1 MGVYKRKGSKN
12 WYISYSID
20 GKQICES
27 TGSPYKNDAERALR
41 KRLGE
46 IVDGKY
52 EIRKAVSSPRFED
65 FAKEYLEYS
74 KANKRS
80 WTRDRTSI
88 KNLLKQFRGYK
99 LHGITPW
106 LIEKYKRV
114 RKESVTVSTVN
125 RELACLKHMFTMAIK
140 WGKANDNPV
149 KEVKLFREPERR
161 LRWLTEEEC
170 EMLINAS
177 TGHIRSIVI
186 TAVNTGMR
194 LGEILILTWDRVD
207 FERATITVER
217 SKNDGIRHIPMNTR
231 LTEELQSVKIE
242 TASNYVF
249 PNRVG
254 EPFKDIKNGFIAAQK
269 RAGIERCRFHDL
281 RHTFASHL
289 VMNGADI
296 ATVKELMGHKT
307 IAMTMRYAHL
317 SKEHKQRAV
326 DSLQFGEKKYC
337 SITAVGEKKAL
348 KETPQLINA

>member
-1 MGVYKRKGSKN
+1 
-12 WYISYSID
+12 
-20 GKQICES
+20 
-27 TGSPYKNDAERALR
+27 LR

-99 LHGITPW
+99 LNGITPW

-114 RKESVTVSTVN
+114 RKEMVTEATIN

-140 WGKANDNPV
+140 WGKAINNPV

-161 LRWLTEEEC
+161 LRWLSEEEC
-170 EMLINAS
+170 DKLISAS
-177 TGHIRSIVI
+177 LGHVSSIII
-186 TAVNTGMR
+186 TALNTGMR
-194 LGEILILTWDRVD
+194 LGEILSLTWDQID
-207 FERATITVER
+207 FERGLITVER
-217 SKNDGIRHIPMNTR
+217 SKNNGVRHIPMNRR
-231 LTEELQSVKIE
+231 LTEEFNSIRITSPGQ
-242 TASNYVF
+242 YVF
-249 PNRVG
+249 SNKTG
-254 EPFKDIKNGFIAAQK
+254 ERFKSIKTGFLGALK
-269 RAGIERCRFHDL
+269 RSGIKKCRFHDL

-289 VMNGADI
+289 VMNGVDI

-317 SKEHKQRAV
+317 SKEHKQSAV
-326 DSLQFGEKKYC
+326 DLLRLGEKKYC
-337 SITAVGEKKAL
+337 SITAVEGFKGQSESRI
-348 KETPQLINA
+348 THLI